1 MKQYKFKGKFCNKIY
16 STCPVLPRFHAT
28 FGEPVEF
35 QRMNVEFERMGGQK
49 HISDEGVRLLGRV
62 DHYEINEKNKQVFVK
77 DDFGIYILY
86 ECAMQDM
93 KDLEDELLKI
103 GSYYIAKHEHL
114 VNTECDKAYTL
125 VDRITLLEDLL

>member
-1 MKQYKFKGKFCNKIY
+1 M
-16 STCPVLPRFHAT
+16 
-28 FGEPVEF
+28 
-35 QRMNVEFERMGGQK
+35 
-49 HISDEGVRLLGRV
+49 RLLGRL
-62 DHYEINEKNKQVFVK
+62 DHYEIQEKTKQVFVK

-114 VNTECDKAYTL
+114 VNTECEKAYTL
-125 VDRITLLEDLL
+125 VDRITLLEDLLQKELDF